1 MRAKTNHRETRAFL
15 RGTKH
20 IKVMK
25 ISRFGPCTWSADC
38 HGKVKLQIR
47 VDDSGS
53 VCINSIE
60 NQRNATYNHA
70 TISTLTV

>member
-1 MRAKTNHRETRAFL
+1 M
-15 RGTKH
+15 
-20 IKVMK
+20 V
-25 ISRFGPCTWSADC
+25 ADC

-70 TISTLTV
+70 TISTLTVLSI